1 MGFEMVARLSCE
13 ANHQNSCITKHI
25 LHHSNPTIQKP
36 KGKCH
41 ASRHTSHS
49 VTFCSGFSF
58 MKGVE
63 IHPPVMGKEG
73 GSPVLLQER
82 CVLFGLFLFLNRA
95 LEKIKFSGSNVSI
108 SVARRTVA

>member
-41 ASRHTSHS
+41 ASCHTSHP
-49 VTFCSGFSF
+49 VTFCGGFSF
-58 MKGVE
+58 MEGVE
-63 IHPPVMGKEG
+63 IHAPVMGKEG
-73 GSPVLLQER
+73 GSPVLLKER
-82 CVLFGLFLFLNRA
+82 CVLFGLF
-95 LEKIKFSGSNVSI
+95 FSFKQSI
-108 SVARRTVA
+108 REDQVFWK

>member
-41 ASRHTSHS
+41 TRRHVSHP
-49 VTFCSGFSF
+49 VTFCGGFSF

-63 IHPPVMGKEG
+63 IHKAVIGKKR
-73 GSPVLLQER
+73 GSPLL
-82 CVLFGLFLFLNRA
+82 
-95 LEKIKFSGSNVSI
+95 LEESLLGAFDLCF
-108 SVARRTVA
+108 